1 MGILRVF
8 STFIDLLVKLLGK
21 VVPTYMRTLI
31 RIFWLPSGIGRKELN
46 KLKRLMDGRFQI
58 VHKFFKYCINFKIC
72 IVLSQ

>member
-46 KLKRLMDGRFQI
+46 NKLKRLNQENEWK
-58 VHKFFKYCINFKIC
+58 VPNCT
-72 IVLSQ
+72 

>member
-31 RIFWLPSGIGRKELN
+31 RIEYFGYHLELEE
-46 KLKRLMDGRFQI
+46 KSL
-58 VHKFFKYCINFKIC
+58 IN
-72 IVLSQ
+72 